1 VTLVALGAALAA
13 CSNADDD
20 GAEAVDAA
28 IASTTSL
35 STTAVSTTAVS
46 TTAVSTTAVSI
57 TSVADPAAPGSAAGT
72 VVTGETT
79 LAPTPSVLQFDARL
93 VGGGSFAGASLAG
106 RPTVFWFWAPT

>member
-35 STTAVSTTAVS
+35 S